1 MQKEIKKVASI
12 LKKGGVILYPT
23 DTIWGLGCDATNE
36 KAVQKLFFI
45 KKRMEDKSVISL
57 VSSFEM
63 LQNYADGL
71 DENIKSFFK
80 HEKPTTVIL
89 PRGKNMVKGVINQNG
104 SAAFRIPQTFF
115 CKELIRNLKTPLVST
130 SANISGQKSPSF
142 FDEIDQEIKLAVDY
156 IVSEKF
162 EENATHQ
169 PSRILL
175 LKEENEILVVR
186 D

>member
-1 MQKEIKKVASI
+1 
-12 LKKGGVILYPT
+12 
-23 DTIWGLGCDATNE
+23 
-36 KAVQKLFFI
+36 
-45 KKRMEDKSVISL
+45 MEDKSVISL
-57 VSSFEM
+57 VNGFEM

-80 HEKPTTVIL
+80 NEKPTTVIL
-89 PRGKNMVKGVINQNG
+89 PRGKNMIKGVINQNG

-115 CKELIRNLKTPLVST
+115 CKELINSLKAPLVST
-130 SANISGQKSPSF
+130 SANISGQKAPSF
-142 FDEIDQEIKLAVDY
+142 FEEIDQEIKQAVDY
-156 IVSEKF
+156 IVPEKF

-175 LKEENEILVVR
+175 LKEDNEILIIR